1 MDDSNYIEWLQKP
14 DNFVKIVS
22 LYKYDECWEWLD
34 KIKKTCI
41 KLDVDELM
49 KMDFQ
54 DLMKRAGCFEEYI
67 MAKKIKDLE
76 DKINE
81 LNSDF

>member
-1 MDDSNYIEWLQKP
+1 MDDSNYIEWLQKS
-14 DNFVKIVS
+14 DNFVNIVS
-22 LYKYDECWEWLD
+22 LYEYDKCWEWFD

-54 DLMKRAGCFEEYI
+54 HLMKTAGRWEEYT
-67 MAKKIKDLE
+67 MSKKIKYLE
-76 DKINE
+76 EKMDK

>member
-1 MDDSNYIEWLQKP
+1 MDDSNFMEWQQNAY
-14 DNFVKIVS
+14 NFVNILS
-22 LYKYDECWEWLD
+22 LYEYDKCWEWYN
-34 KIKKTCI
+34 KIKITCS
-41 KLDVDELM
+41 KLNMSELI

-54 DLMKRAGCFEEYI
+54 GVMKRAGCWEEYT

-76 DKINE
+76 EKMKK

>member
-1 MDDSNYIEWLQKP
+1 MDTKS
-14 DNFVKIVS
+14 DNFVNIVS
-22 LYKYDECWEWLD
+22 LYEYDKCIDWLNECKE
-34 KIKKTCI
+34 ICS
-41 KLDVDELM
+41 KLNISELI

-76 DKINE
+76 DKINK

>member
-1 MDDSNYIEWLQKP
+1 MDDSNFMEWQQKS
-14 DNFVKIVS
+14 DNFVNIVS
-22 LYKYDECWEWLD
+22 LYEYD
-34 KIKKTCI
+34 KCI
-41 KLDVDELM
+41 DWCNKCKEICSKLNISELM

-54 DLMKRAGCFEEYI
+54 DLMKTAGCWEEYT

-76 DKINE
+76 DKMNK

>member
-1 MDDSNYIEWLQKP
+1 MDDTNYMEWQQKS
-14 DNFVKIVS
+14 DNFVNLIS
-22 LYKYDECWEWLD
+22 LYEYDKCWEWCD

-54 DLMKRAGCFEEYI
+54 HLMKTAGCWEEYT

-76 DKINE
+76 EKMNK